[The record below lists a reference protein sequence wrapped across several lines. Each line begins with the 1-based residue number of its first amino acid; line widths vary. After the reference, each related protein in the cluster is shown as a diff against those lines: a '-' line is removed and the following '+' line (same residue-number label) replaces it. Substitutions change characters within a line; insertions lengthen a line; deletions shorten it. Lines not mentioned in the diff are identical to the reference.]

1 MILVMT
7 YYLILLYSVPVDLE
21 IENNSTQLEYVLEG
35 GEQEFILGT
44 DLADEILRTNEE
56 FPTQVP
62 VLYTVGLKSYS
73 FFNTHIQ
80 TPEVKP
86 ILNQKSILWF
96 LIFYSLL
103 S

>member
-86 ILNQKSILWF
+86 ILNQKSIL
-96 LIFYSLL
+96 
-103 S
+103 